1 MKKIL
6 SVLLVFMLLALLF
19 AGCKNS
25 GSENSDASK
34 SEPDKIE
41 IISQTADIVVY
52 DDGTLTDY

>member
-19 AGCKNS
+19 AGCKKS

-41 IISQTADIVVY
+41 IISQF
-52 DDGTLTDY
+52 